1 MAQEEGLVTS
11 ISENGWAEVV
21 ADRRDACGDCDA
33 SHSSCCASLGGSSK
47 MVIKAMNR
55 AGARAGDLVSITLKS
70 GTVIQGA
77 AIFYLIPLVGL
88 IIGAGIG
95 SKSNLGLPVSKTAAG
110 ILFSFAGLALGFLIT
125 AAITRWLAAKQVFTP
140 VITHIVKSGFR
151 PPDALLAIDPVC
163 KMPVDP
169 KEAPESFVYQDKT
182 YYFCH
187 PSCKASFEKEPSK
200 YL

>member
-11 ISENGWAEVV
+11 ISENGWAQVV

-55 AGARAGDLVSITLKS
+55 AGARAGDLVAITLKS
-70 GTVIQGA
+70 GTVIQSA

-88 IIGAGIG
+88 IIGAAVG
-95 SKSNLGLPVSKTAAG
+95 STSNLGLPFSETAAG

-140 VITHIVKSGFR
+140 VITDIIKSGFR

-163 KMPVDP
+163 KMAVDP
-169 KEAPESFVYQDKT
+169 KEAPASFVYQNKT

-187 PSCKASFEKEPSK
+187 PGCKASFQKEPSK